1 MNKKELVEAMAS
13 KAGVPVNQANKV
25 LDAFVDVVGEA
36 LKAGD
41 SVQLV
46 GFLSLKVGERAERV
60 GRNPA
65 TGEEIKIPAKK
76 VVKVKAGKALE
87 SAL

>member
-1 MNKKELVEAMAS
+1 MNKKELVEAMAK
-13 KAGVPVNQANKV
+13 KAGVPASQTSKV
-25 LDAFVDVVGEA
+25 LDAFVDVVSEA

-46 GFLSLKVGERAERV
+46 GFLSFKVGERAERI

-76 VVKVKAGKALE
+76 TVKVKVGKALE
-87 SAL
+87 SAI